1 MNSRKRWGAL
11 LLSLLML
18 LLCSACANRNEKAV
32 GVCGTNNILYEE
44 LYFEVMTYLEDN
56 PDCSEED
63 IRSAVEANVRSRYA
77 VLSLYET
84 HLGAVSLEDEALN
97 ESAERDV
104 ESMIT
109 SLGGKS
115 AYREHLAKIHASE
128 HFFLH
133 YLKLSLL
140 QMELEEELFKDTEL
154 CDVSTLVE
162 WWRDGNCSNVTALI
176 FSERDTAN
184 AARVE
189 LNSGKSIAELT
200 AMEAFSKATV
210 KKSEY
215 YFRGLNQTAI
225 ETAAVDLKNV
235 GQISDVVETE
245 KGFCVLVR
253 LENDFEMLK
262 TYQAPT
268 ALDRYREQRISEMI
282 GEAADGLT
290 VEWNEYGASL
300 CLKELK

>member
-1 MNSRKRWGAL
+1 
-11 LLSLLML
+11 
-18 LLCSACANRNEKAV
+18 
-32 GVCGTNNILYEE
+32 
-44 LYFEVMTYLEDN
+44 
-56 PDCSEED
+56 
-63 IRSAVEANVRSRYA
+63 
-77 VLSLYET
+77 
-84 HLGAVSLEDEALN
+84 
-97 ESAERDV
+97 
-104 ESMIT
+104 
-109 SLGGKS
+109 
-115 AYREHLAKIHASE
+115 
-128 HFFLH
+128 
-133 YLKLSLL
+133 
-140 QMELEEELFKDTEL
+140 
-154 CDVSTLVE
+154 
-162 WWRDGNCSNVTALI
+162 
-176 FSERDTAN
+176 
-184 AARVE
+184 
-189 LNSGKSIAELT
+189 
-200 AMEAFSKATV
+200 MEAFSKATV

-268 ALDRYREQRISEMI
+268 ALDRYREQRIVGMI